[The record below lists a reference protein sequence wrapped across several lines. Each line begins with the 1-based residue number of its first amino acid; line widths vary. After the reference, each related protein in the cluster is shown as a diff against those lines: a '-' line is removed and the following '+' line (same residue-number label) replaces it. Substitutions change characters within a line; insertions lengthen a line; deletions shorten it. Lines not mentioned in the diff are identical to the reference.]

1 MSVRIQSSCHVH
13 IGHPLRPFDMEFL
26 RESSHVI
33 QRLICSTLD
42 FDYIIVSLPLTP
54 LPQVIR
60 ISGGVFPNFA
70 LTRFESATCNSD
82 GRFLLKVNVGGLGE
96 PYSKAIAKALKWIKV
111 QEKKMPLLYS
121 RLEFGANWEAATQT
135 IAQKMNI

>member
-1 MSVRIQSSCHVH
+1 
-13 IGHPLRPFDMEFL
+13 MEFL

-42 FDYIIVSLPLTP
+42 FDDIIVS

-70 LTRFESATCNSD
+70 LTRLKFATRNSD
-82 GRFLLKVNVGGLGE
+82 GSFLVEGKRWWFGRTVFQSHSKSAEMDQSTGKEDATSLFKVGIWSQLGSRYTNNCAEDEHLNGNVLTS
-96 PYSKAIAKALKWIKV
+96 YIYITR
-111 QEKKMPLLYS
+111 S
-121 RLEFGANWEAATQT
+121 R
-135 IAQKMNI
+135 K

>member
-1 MSVRIQSSCHVH
+1 MPRPHWSFFV
-13 IGHPLRPFDMEFL
+13 GHLRPFDMEFL

-42 FDYIIVSLPLTP
+42 FDYIIVSLSLTP

-70 LTRFESATCNSD
+70 LRRLKFATRNSD

-96 PYSKAIAKALKWIKV
+96 RYSKEIAKALKWIKV
-111 QEKKMPLLYS
+111 QEKKIPLLYS